1 MAAKLI
7 FLAKIVISDEMDGA
21 MWAPVRQLGR
31 KYKYVIYF
39 YEFFNSFNVFFLFSR
54 ADGSGGEK
62 KRAALNIGSTRRA
75 LRIPV

>member
-39 YEFFNSFNVFFLFSR
+39 YEFFNPFNVSFFFQEQM
-54 ADGSGGEK
+54 GGGAK
-62 KRAALNIGSTRRA
+62 KKEPL
-75 LRIPV
+75 